1 MGLPVFSLPQLILQ
15 EIVRQLLPGELV
27 CFSLCSRKSYNA
39 VRLLRNKNIKWEFVV
54 SPGASARISFWFNEG
69 YIKSNLMGADD
80 IFMAPR
86 NCPILK
92 IKGHAVPFSMDW
104 YHYLRTFW
112 DDEKHGMRF
121 ITEYCSELFDNMDVH
136 TFLPDGS
143 SLLWS
148 LNWVMNRQVTSLE
161 NIQLSGDTREIGGRE
176 FDRFLRDVKVTNDLT
191 ICWKPPANFTFT
203 GRLPRCQNISIRK
216 ASWLTIDNLLT
227 MDSVVAHIIGSRMR
241 SPQINQFLRAW
252 LDGQCAPRLKFLEIR
267 ITGVAMANQYLEGIR
282 ERAVL
287 EDGIL
292 TYYWYKHQYVN
303 LGGGYRIERDD
314 GTIASIAQMWDSFY
328 FCTWPD
334 CQGNPY

>member
-15 EIVRQLLPGELV
+15 EIIRQLLPGELV

-54 SPGASARISFWFNEG
+54 SPGTSARISFWFNEG

-80 IFMAPR
+80 IFDAPR
-86 NCPILK
+86 NCQIIK
-92 IKGHAVPFSMDW
+92 IKGNSVPYSMDW
-104 YHYLRTFW
+104 YHNLRTFW
-112 DDEKHGMRF
+112 DDEKHGMRA

-136 TFLPDGS
+136 TLLPDGP

-148 LNWVMNRQVTSLE
+148 LNWVTNRQVTPLE

-176 FDRFLRDVKVTNDLT
+176 FDRFLREVKVTNDLT
-191 ICWKPPANFTFT
+191 ICWKPPPNFTFT
-203 GRLPRCQNISIRK
+203 GRLPRCQNINIRK

-227 MDSVVAHIIGSRMR
+227 MDSVVAHIIGSRLR
-241 SPQINQFLRAW
+241 ISQINQFLRAW
-252 LDGQCAPRLKFLEIR
+252 LNGQCAPRLKFLEIR

-292 TYYWYKHQYVN
+292 TFYW
-303 LGGGYRIERDD
+303 
-314 GTIASIAQMWDSFY
+314 
-328 FCTWPD
+328 
-334 CQGNPY
+334 